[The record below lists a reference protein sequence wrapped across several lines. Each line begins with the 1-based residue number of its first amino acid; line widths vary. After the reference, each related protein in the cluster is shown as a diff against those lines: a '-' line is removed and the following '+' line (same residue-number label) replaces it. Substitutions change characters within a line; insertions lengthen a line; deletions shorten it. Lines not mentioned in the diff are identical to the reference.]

1 MSHPLV
7 VVRLSYPGDE
17 DPRHPVA
24 IIQVNDPLQEYL
36 ISRIQ
41 EEGLY
46 VEIEGGP
53 TAILTV
59 SAKTRT
65 SRYDLS
71 LRLKDI
77 ITAGHDEYCG
87 IIGSIR
93 MLLLQCTLPV
103 IGNIRHTPP
112 ADSRRVRLGALKCSK
127 ELALFLEDYTEA
139 AQLQSEIDSLA
150 AHSQV

>member
-1 MSHPLV
+1 MV

-24 IIQVNDPLQEYL
+24 IIQVNDHLQDFL
-36 ISRIQ
+36 VSKIQ
-41 EEGLY
+41 EEGFY
-46 VEIEGGP
+46 VEIEEGP
-53 TAILTV
+53 TDILTV
-59 SAKTRT
+59 SARTRI

-93 MLLLQCTLPV
+93 MLLLQCTLPT
-103 IGNIRHTPP
+103 IGNIRHTPS

-127 ELALFLEDYTEA
+127 ELALFLEDYSEA
-139 AQLQSEIDSLA
+139 AQLQAQIDSLA
-150 AHSQV
+150 AHSWA